1 MPKADENW
9 EYDMR
14 CNADSD
20 NTFEVHTYDMQSC
33 ETGKERRN
41 RLEDN
46 SSPTGRVSVVNLAVV
61 LSFDSAFVLLEL
73 LVGVETGRRVTA

>member
-9 EYDMR
+9 EYAMR
-14 CNADSD
+14 CNTGNN
-20 NTFEVHTYDMQSC
+20 NTFEARTYDMQSC